1 MKKKVLIGSLS
12 ILVIVLGVYF
22 LSPSAADYNEKADV
36 LFDQMAYAEAF
47 DYYRKAAKMED
58 GHAYYRLGVLYQKG
72 WGVTASETK
81 AVEYFQKAA
90 DKQNPNGQFELAYHY
105 FSQHDYENTRTYAEK
120 SAAQNSADAAYLLGH
135 LYEQGKGVE
144 ADLKKALEWYEKAA
158 PRNDEAKLNVAIFY
172 LHAKGTDPDY
182 DRAFPL
188 FEELA
193 RKEMTDS
200 YNYLGYMYNYGLGTE
215 KDMEKAYFWYQK
227 GAEANDRIAQ
237 YNLGTLLWSGQGIGQ
252 NQKEALN
259 WFRQSAAQGYN
270 HAVEFVKQYEAWEQ
284 QEKARQAEERKRKSY
299 EEPRICPGCQGTGR
313 VLAGTGRWENCGLCG
328 GSGIFQSFS
337 GRWKDIIDAMDN
349 MW

>member
-1 MKKKVLIGSLS
+1 
-12 ILVIVLGVYF
+12 
-22 LSPSAADYNEKADV
+22 
-36 LFDQMAYAEAF
+36 
-47 DYYRKAAKMED
+47 
-58 GHAYYRLGVLYQKG
+58 
-72 WGVTASETK
+72 
-81 AVEYFQKAA
+81 
-90 DKQNPNGQFELAYHY
+90 
-105 FSQHDYENTRTYAEK
+105 
-120 SAAQNSADAAYLLGH
+120 
-135 LYEQGKGVE
+135 
-144 ADLKKALEWYEKAA
+144 
-158 PRNDEAKLNVAIFY
+158 
-172 LHAKGTDPDY
+172 
-182 DRAFPL
+182 
-188 FEELA
+188 
-193 RKEMTDS
+193 
-200 YNYLGYMYNYGLGTE
+200 MYNYGLGTE

-270 HAVEFVKQYEAWEQ
+270 HAVEFVKQYEAWER
-284 QEKARQAEERKRKSY
+284 QEQARQAEERKRKSY